1 MLPPRL
7 GQPGALKELMVHDLP
22 ELRVLPDLS
31 GLTTLRSSEI
41 SLCCALEA
49 LPSGFGEM
57 MALKK
62 LTIYRLDPLRSLSD
76 IFVLTACLMIANC
89 GHNSFWAF
97 SSRVQDTI
105 KKIQGYEV
113 SQGAKTKRL

>member
-1 MLPPRL
+1 M
-7 GQPGALKELMVHDLP
+7 HDLP

-62 LTIYRLDPLRSLSD
+62 LTIYRLDQLRSLSD
-76 IFVLTACLMIANC
+76 IFVLTALDCSMIADC
-89 GHNSFWAF
+89 GHNSFGRF
-97 SSRVQDTI
+97 
-105 KKIQGYEV
+105 
-113 SQGAKTKRL
+113 

>member
-1 MLPPRL
+1 LKVERCFNLRVLPPRL

-62 LTIYRLDPLRSLSD
+62 LTIYRLDQLRSLSD
-76 IFVLTACLMIANC
+76 IFVLTALDCSMIADC
-89 GHNSFWAF
+89 GHNSFGRF
-97 SSRVQDTI
+97 
-105 KKIQGYEV
+105 
-113 SQGAKTKRL
+113 

>member
-1 MLPPRL
+1 
-7 GQPGALKELMVHDLP
+7 MVHDLP

-62 LTIYRLDPLRSLSD
+62 LTIYRRPQ
-76 IFVLTACLMIANC
+76 F
-89 GHNSFWAF
+89 FWAF